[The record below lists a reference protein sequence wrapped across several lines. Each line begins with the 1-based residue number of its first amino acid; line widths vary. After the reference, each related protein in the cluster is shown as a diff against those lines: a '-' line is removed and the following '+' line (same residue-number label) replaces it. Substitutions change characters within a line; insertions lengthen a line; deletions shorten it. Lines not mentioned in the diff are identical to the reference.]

1 MDGTKRN
8 SVDLQ
13 NWATYRHQQT
23 VEQLQKL
30 KVGEPDFVVLGRNHY
45 IQEETFGKS
54 QKECEYIRF
63 V

>member
-45 IQEETFGKS
+45 I
-54 QKECEYIRF
+54 
-63 V
+63 